1 MGPRQTSAATSVE
14 GGDSKFNS
22 VTGLQKRVHCPW
34 VPWSDHDSVVQYD
47 LRPRS
52 LPTKH
57 PTHPTPLHPLLD
69 LLKAISGSNK
79 EVGGGGASLSRGG
92 RLPPVPFLF
101 SELPLSAW
109 RGWAGRGEG
118 AGVCLS
124 CPASATV
131 CTAQEQRTCQ
141 TSRVMRPQ
149 GLCC

>member
-1 MGPRQTSAATSVE
+1 MGPQQTSAATSVE

-34 VPWSDHDSVVQYD
+34 VSWSDHDSVVQYD
-47 LRPRS
+47 FRARS

-57 PTHPTPLHPLLD
+57 PTHPTPLHPFLD

-79 EVGGGGASLSRGG
+79 EVGGRGGGASLSRGG

-109 RGWAGRGEG
+109 RGGARGRGG
-118 AGVCLS
+118 ACLVRRLLQFAQHRS
-124 CPASATV
+124 SAPAKPPCCDAS
-131 CTAQEQRTCQ
+131 
-141 TSRVMRPQ
+141 SRVF
-149 GLCC
+149 C

>member
-1 MGPRQTSAATSVE
+1 MGPQQTSAATSVE

-34 VPWSDHDSVVQYD
+34 VSWSDHDSVVQYD
-47 LRPRS
+47 FRARS

-57 PTHPTPLHPLLD
+57 PTHPTPLHPFLD

-79 EVGGGGASLSRGG
+79 EVGGRGG
-92 RLPPVPFLF
+92 GVIVTRWTPSPRSVSIFRVATF
-101 SELPLSAW
+101 CM
-109 RGWAGRGEG
+109 AGRGEG
-118 AGVCLS
+118 AGGCLS

-141 TSRVMRPQ
+141 TSV
-149 GLCC
+149 L